1 MNKAETEQAIAVMQ
15 AWVEGKQI
23 ELAASPR
30 GKLPAQWMPLDEAP
44 IWNWCDRV
52 YRIKPEPTKVY
63 VVFSGCHKRICTKD
77 TMHEALR
84 ARDIGTGRYVKEFVE
99 VL

>member
-15 AWVEGKQI
+15 AWMDGKPIQCNTYNTGENWI
-23 ELAASPR
+23 DLLA
-30 GKLPAQWMPLDEAP
+30 EAP
-44 IWNWCDRV
+44 VWNWDDCV

-63 VVFSGCHKRICTKD
+63 VVFSCCHKRICTKD

>member
-1 MNKAETEQAIAVMQ
+1 MVNKVETEQAIAVMQ
-15 AWVEGKQI
+15 AWMDGKPIQYNTY
-23 ELAASPR
+23 ST
-30 GKLPAQWMPLDEAP
+30 GKNWIDLPAEAP
-44 IWNWCDRV
+44 VWNWQNYT

-63 VVFSGCHKRICTKD
+63 VVFSCCHKRICTKD

-99 VL
+99 VM

>member
-1 MNKAETEQAIAVMQ
+1 MVNRAETEQAIAVMQ
-15 AWVEGKQI
+15 AWMDGKPIQCNTYNAGKNWFDL
-23 ELAASPR
+23 LA
-30 GKLPAQWMPLDEAP
+30 EAP
-44 IWNWCDRV
+44 VWNWQNCT

-84 ARDIGTGRYVKEFVE
+84 ARDIGTGRYIKAFVE
-99 VL
+99 VM